1 MLLRRALMHLGVMWL
16 AVALCATPTDVQ
28 SQRPMAPEKRSRI
41 PEKEQSGQ
49 PPVQAPV
56 PWVNVHVHL
65 VGGRGPQQDYAGA
78 VDAALREMDR
88 FGIATTIVL
97 PPPQVDAQATHDA
110 SDFASAVQRHPG
122 RFAYLG
128 GGGVLNPL
136 IHRYADPARVTDAMK
151 REFAAAAERI
161 IDGGGA
167 GFGEMASLHISHA
180 PEHPYEFVPA
190 DHPLFRVLADVAARR
205 DVPIDLHM
213 DAVEG
218 QMPTPSHLAGY
229 ANPPTLPDTM
239 GALARL
245 LAYNPKAKIVWAHG
259 GSDPLGAM
267 TATAIGRLMDAH
279 GNLFVSL
286 RIPPAQAPVHN
297 KALTGAGL
305 DPEWQEMFTRHA
317 DRFVIG
323 TDAFMVSPSVRGRGP
338 GISFAEKNVPAFHA
352 TVRLLSLL
360 PPELARKIGRENAI
374 RLYKLPAR

>member
-1 MLLRRALMHLGVMWL
+1 MRLRNTLVQLAVLWL
-16 AVALCATPTDVQ
+16 AVVLCAAPIDVQ
-28 SQRPMAPEKRSRI
+28 AQRPMGPERGLRT
-41 PEKEQSGQ
+41 PEKEQSEQ
-49 PPVQAPV
+49 PAVQAPV

-65 VGGRGPQQDYAGA
+65 VAGRGPQQDYAGA

-88 FGIATTIVL
+88 FGIAMTIVL

-110 SDFASAVQRHPG
+110 SDFAGAIRRHAG
-122 RFAYLG
+122 RLAYLG

-136 IHRYADPARVTDAMK
+136 IHRYADPARVTEPVK
-151 REFAAAAERI
+151 REFAAAAERL
-161 IDGGGA
+161 IDGGA
-167 GFGEMASLHISHA
+167 VGFGEMASLHISHA
-180 PEHPYEFVPA
+180 SEHPYEFVPA
-190 DHPLFRVLADVAARR
+190 DHLLFRVLADIAARR

-267 TATAIGRLMDAH
+267 TAAAIGRLMDAH

-286 RIPPAQAPVHN
+286 RIPPPQAPVHN
-297 KALTGAGL
+297 KALTGAGV
-305 DPEWQEMFTRHA
+305 DPEWQGIFTRHA

-323 TDAFMVSPSVRGRGP
+323 TDAFIVSPSVRGRGP

-352 TVRLLSLL
+352 TVRLLSMLA
-360 PPELARKIGRENAI
+360 PELAWKIGRENAI